1 MWTPVLSV
9 LKRKAAEGV
18 DIRILYDDMGCFL
31 RLPRSFA
38 KELRRHGI
46 QCSVFNRFVPL
57 LSAVQNFRDHRKIVA
72 IDGKIAYT
80 GGLNIADEYINKTHP
95 FGHWKDAGVRIEG
108 EGAFSFAF
116 MFLKMWMLAGHEE
129 SDLSLY
135 LPEKCQT
142 ESAGMTDGFVQPYA
156 SEPLASKNVSE
167 EVYMQII
174 SKATKYVYIQTPYL
188 IIDNSMISALT
199 VAAKSGVD
207 IRVMTPYH
215 WDKRFVHFMTRSYYR
230 ELLRA
235 GIKIYEYTP
244 GFIHSKVFVSDDE
257 VATVGSANM
266 DFRSLYLQFE
276 CGAFFCKTKLISEI
290 RDDFLKTLPDCKEM
304 TEKDC
309 KSNAFVRFLQDLFRL
324 FAPLL

>member
-1 MWTPVLSV
+1 
-9 LKRKAAEGV
+9 
-18 DIRILYDDMGCFL
+18 
-31 RLPRSFA
+31 
-38 KELRRHGI
+38 
-46 QCSVFNRFVPL
+46 VFNRFVPL

-108 EGAFSFAF
+108 EGAFSFSF

-142 ESAGMTDGFVQPYA
+142 ESAEMTDGFVQPYA

-244 GFIHSKVFVSDDE
+244 GFIHSKNVISDDACA
-257 VATVGSANM
+257 VVGTINL
-266 DFRSLYLQFE
+266 DYRSLYHHFE
-276 CGAFFCKTKLISEI
+276 NAVYFKDRGVVAQVKQDFEQTFSVSRECSSEYPKRGILGKLFDSILRVFE
-290 RDDFLKTLPDCKEM
+290 TLM
-304 TEKDC
+304 
-309 KSNAFVRFLQDLFRL
+309 
-324 FAPLL
+324 